1 MDKQWLV
8 YVLECADGT
17 LYTGICTDMERRL
30 KEHNESNKGARY
42 TRSRRPVSVL
52 HTEPHE
58 SRSAASQREAEIKK
72 LTRAKKLQLINS
84 RNKKPRE

>member
-52 HTEPHE
+52 HTEPHV

-72 LTRAKKLQLINS
+72 LPRVKKLQLINS

>member
-30 KEHNESNKGARY
+30 KEHNESSKGARY

-52 HTEPHE
+52 HTEPHA

-72 LTRAKKLQLINS
+72 LPRVKKLQLINS